1 MKYNGL
7 KLIFYY
13 IKGMHVDNF
22 YTIIKGIKKNH
33 KIQLFNYWHGDCLG
47 IFETKQQFRSL

>member
-1 MKYNGL
+1 
-7 KLIFYY
+7 
-13 IKGMHVDNF
+13 MHVDNF

-33 KIQLFNYWHGDCLG
+33 KIQLFNCWHGDCLG

>member
-22 YTIIKGIKKNH
+22 YTIIKVIKKKH
-33 KIQLFNYWHGDCLG
+33 KIQLFNCWHGDCLG